1 MTHQNTLNLAVGGMS
16 CASCSSAVEKALLK
30 VQGVH
35 TATVNLATE
44 KAQVEF
50 DAPATPQA
58 IAQSVMNAGYEA
70 EILDPVGEKT
80 SEKIGEKP
88 ALAHAQQQGLGEGTL
103 VLVAAL
109 LTLPLVLPMVA
120 MPFGKNWMLPGWL
133 QLLFAIPVQFWLGGR
148 FYRAGLNAIR
158 NRTGNMDLLVAIGT
172 SAAFGLSVYLLGQGS
187 EHLYFEA
194 SSAVITLVMLGKWLE
209 ARAKRQTTAAI
220 SALQALR
227 PDSARVLRNGVEHT
241 LAMADLKLND
251 EVLVRPGERIPVDGL
266 VKKGSSHVD
275 EALITGESEPVMKAE
290 GAKVTGGA
298 VNLDGLLHIQTTALG
313 AETTLARIIRL
324 VEDAQAAKPEIQKLV
339 DKVSAVFVPVVLV
352 VALFTLLAWGFLG
365 QGANPWEVAILNAV
379 AVLVIACPCA
389 LGLATPTAIMA
400 GTGVAARHGIL
411 IKDAQAL
418 EQAHRIQIVV
428 FDKTGTLTVGKPTLI
443 QVETIAGERT
453 ALLAKAAAVEAGSMH
468 PLASA
473 VKTRAEQEGVA
484 VLQANDMQDHP
495 GKGLSASIDTKAGPV
510 RVYVGTLRWMEE
522 LGAIGPA
529 GAIGSTAAID
539 SAGTSDAS
547 VQQLNAALPR
557 NASTR
562 SWVAEEDANGDVR
575 LLGVLAFGDELKASA
590 QDAVSSLHGLNV
602 NTVLLTGDTQASAK
616 QVGSQ
621 LGIQQV
627 MAEQLPGDKSQ
638 AVAELKNSGQVV
650 AMVGD
655 GINDAPALAAADVSF
670 AMSTGTDVAMHTADI
685 TLMRADPSLVAHTI
699 DISRRTYNKIK
710 QNLFWAFVYN
720 AVGIP
725 LAALGYLNPVLAGTA
740 MALSS
745 VSVVTNA
752 LMLRNWKPRQGD

>member
-1 MTHQNTLNLAVGGMS
+1 M
-16 CASCSSAVEKALLK
+16 
-30 VQGVH
+30 
-35 TATVNLATE
+35 
-44 KAQVEF
+44 
-50 DAPATPQA
+50 
-58 IAQSVMNAGYEA
+58 
-70 EILDPVGEKT
+70 
-80 SEKIGEKP
+80 
-88 ALAHAQQQGLGEGTL
+88 
-103 VLVAAL
+103 
-109 LTLPLVLPMVA
+109 
-120 MPFGKNWMLPGWL
+120 
-133 QLLFAIPVQFWLGGR
+133 
-148 FYRAGLNAIR
+148 
-158 NRTGNMDLLVAIGT
+158 
-172 SAAFGLSVYLLGQGS
+172 
-187 EHLYFEA
+187 
-194 SSAVITLVMLGKWLE
+194 
-209 ARAKRQTTAAI
+209 
-220 SALQALR
+220 
-227 PDSARVLRNGVEHT
+227 
-241 LAMADLKLND
+241 
-251 EVLVRPGERIPVDGL
+251 
-266 VKKGSSHVD
+266 
-275 EALITGESEPVMKAE
+275 
-290 GAKVTGGA
+290 
-298 VNLDGLLHIQTTALG
+298 NLDGLLHIQTTALG

-324 VEDAQAAKPEIQKLV
+324 VEEAQAAKPDIQKLV

-365 QGANPWEVAILNAV
+365 GGTNPWEQAILNAV

-418 EQAHRIQIVV
+418 ELAHRIQTVV

-453 ALLAKAAAVEAGSMH
+453 ALLAKAAAVAAGSMH

-473 VKTRAEQEGVA
+473 VKTRAEQEGVG
-484 VLQANDMQDHP
+484 VLEANDLQDHP
-495 GKGLSASIDTKAGPV
+495 GKGLSASVDTETGQV
-510 RVYVGTLRWMEE
+510 RVYVGTLRWMKE
-522 LGAIGPA
+522 L

-547 VQQLNAALPR
+547 VQQLNAALPS

-562 SWVAEEDANGDVR
+562 SWVAEEDANGDFR

-590 QDAVSSLHGLNV
+590 QGAIHSLHALNV
-602 NTVLLTGDTQASAK
+602 DTVLLTGDTQASAK
-616 QVGSQ
+616 RVASE
-621 LGIQQV
+621 LGIQQL
-627 MAEQLPGDKSQ
+627 MADQLPGDKSQ
-638 AVAELKNSGQVV
+638 AVADLRNSGQVV

-685 TLMRADPSLVAHTI
+685 TLMRAEPSLVAHTI